1 MTIASEITRLQGVKS
16 NILSAIADKGVTV
29 PVGSALAD
37 CPELIA
43 SISGGGG
50 GDGVEIAPIAAAH
63 AIYVVDEDGYIGLDI
78 TPYYQYYGTSVPY
91 DYNYAVKVSGAD
103 FSSLGL
109 GQVTFVNIA
118 SNWIGGRQYQTV
130 VIGGKEWM
138 AENLDF
144 KFSGLLVGKSETSS
158 SENRANYYN
167 NNESTYG
174 VNGNKYGLLYN
185 WIAVKYL
192 NDHKSELIPGWHVPT
207 STEWDALAT
216 AVGGTSVA
224 GTMLKSTTGWNS
236 GNGNGSTAFSAFPAG
251 NYDGSFHY
259 VGSNANFWTATENN
273 SSSAYYRNFGTGA
286 SMVSDSYSK
295 RDQYSVRLVKD
306 SPSA

>member
-43 SISGGGG
+43 LISGGG

-63 AIYVVDEDGYIGLDI
+63 SIYVVDEDGYIGLDI
-78 TPYYQYYGTSVPY
+78 TPYYQYYGASVPY

-144 KFSGLLVGKSETSS
+144 KFSGLLVGKSGTSS
-158 SENRANYYN
+158 GENRANYYN

-251 NYDGSFHY
+251 YYNGSFNA
-259 VGSNANFWTATENN
+259 VGSYAYFWSATEN
-273 SSSAYYRNFGTGA
+273 SSSYAYGRYFYAGA
-286 SMVSDSYSK
+286 SMDSN
-295 RDQYSVRLVKD
+295 RDDKYYQFSVRLVKD
-306 SPSA
+306 SQ

>member
-1 MTIASEITRLQGVKS
+1 MSIASEITRLQGVKS

-50 GDGVEIAPIAAAH
+50 DGVEIAPIAAAH
-63 AIYVVDEDGYIGLDI
+63 SIYVVDEDGYIGLDI

-118 SNWIGGRQYQTV
+118 SNWIGGRQYRTV

-144 KFSGLLVGKSETSS
+144 KFSGLLVGKSGTSS
-158 SENRANYYN
+158 SENRASYYN

-216 AVGGTSVA
+216 AVGGTYVA

-236 GNGNGSTAFSAFPAG
+236 GNGNGSTAFSALPAG
-251 NYDGSFHY
+251 TYNGSFDNL
-259 VGSNANFWTATENN
+259 GSYARFWTATEYN
-273 SSSAYYRNFGTGA
+273 SSYAYSRYFSTGTG
-286 SMVSDSYSK
+286 MYSDNNYK
-295 RDQYSVRLVKD
+295 YFQYSVRLVKD
-306 SPSA
+306 SQ